1 MIPRKITPVLHHCL
15 DSFPAVAMAGPLHC
29 GKTTLAA
36 FQHSDRRWQVF
47 HMRTAAQRELD
58 LVVEVDGE
66 LWAFE
71 AKLTATPRPSDLARL
86 NANADLIGA
95 HRRFL
100 VCQRRGSM
108 EKDAQFV
115 CDLEALTDYIEGR

>member
-1 MIPRKITPVLHHCL
+1 MIPRKFTPVLHHRL
-15 DSFPAVAMAGPLHC
+15 DSFPAVAMVGPRQC
-29 GKTTLAA
+29 GKTTLTA
-36 FQHSDRRWQVF
+36 FQHDDRRWHAF
-47 HMRTAAQRELD
+47 HMRTAGRRELD
-58 LVVEVDGE
+58 LLVEVDGE

-108 EKDAQFV
+108 EKDSQVV
-115 CDLEALTDYIEGR
+115 CDLEALTDYIEG